1 MENKGIKINSSI
13 VPNSSLDTYPTHLEE
28 YGQGGYRSVNTLEDL
43 IAIPDERKK
52 EGMVVYV
59 KSEDKEY
66 RLVNDNNVLIFDDA
80 NSSLK
85 EEMRNEFKIEW
96 HTLDNNGNLV

>member
-28 YGQGGYRSVNTLEDL
+28 YGQGGYRSVDTLEDL
-43 IAIPDERKK
+43 IAIPDQRKK

-66 RLVNDNNVLIFDDA
+66 RLINNDNVLMFEDA
-80 NSSLK
+80 NTGLK
-85 EEMRNEFKIEW
+85 EELKNEFSLEW